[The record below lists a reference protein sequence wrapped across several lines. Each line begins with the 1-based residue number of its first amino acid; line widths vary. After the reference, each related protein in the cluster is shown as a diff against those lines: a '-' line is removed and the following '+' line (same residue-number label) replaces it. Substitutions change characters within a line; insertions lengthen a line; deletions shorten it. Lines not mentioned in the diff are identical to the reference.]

1 MIYIIDDDKNVLRG
15 FQLLLRSEGLE
26 STAFECAEEFIKSW
40 DQDENDILILD
51 IQMPGMGGCHL
62 LEYLEKK
69 NLHLPVIV
77 VTAYD
82 ELVSR
87 NSSLRYGTLAYLL
100 KPVES
105 EALLNIIKQALIR
118 LN

>member
-1 MIYIIDDDKNVLRG
+1 MIYIVDDDKYVLRG

-51 IQMPGMGGCHL
+51 IHMPGMDGCHL

-69 NLHLPVIV
+69 NLHLPVII
-77 VTAYD
+77 VTSYD
-82 ELVSR
+82 ELESR
-87 NSSLRYGTLAYLL
+87 NCSIKYGTLAYLL

-105 EALLNIIKQALIR
+105 EELLNIIKQYLIR
-118 LN
+118 IN